1 MTHWIAAKE
10 QGDDTPAPTNKRR
23 REVVE
28 GDPANTAHLDAD
40 TSEQKVSADRRLS
53 PKQTLPRQDAS
64 TNLPQW
70 KDPGFIYGWNDEAC
84 CLWCN
89 TLTNTYE
96 GNSLDP
102 RQCRTCGLMG
112 CNRCIR
118 HKRCLFCH
126 GHTIWPSEARGL
138 LEFVMRQAGCTDV
151 QAYARQVGYT
161 FPQRPR
167 PEIVKN
173 KDCHESTDERTE
185 SEPEDEDVEA

>member
-1 MTHWIAAKE
+1 MAEVVHDREQEHTSITTKE
-10 QGDDTPAPTNKRR
+10 QDEPAPARTNKRCR
-23 REVVE
+23 REVVD
-28 GDPANTAHLDAD
+28 GDPANTATGN
-40 TSEQKVSADRRLS
+40 TSEQKVGAEPVGS
-53 PKQTLPRQDAS
+53 S

-173 KDCHESTDERTE
+173 KDYHESTDERTE